1 MLGPLRV
8 NELTRLCRD
17 RYPTGTITP
26 DDQGRALLD
35 AIIKHMIFFCEERI
49 VPFAATWANWMTPEG
64 LAKIIDE
71 AKIERRKIYAE
82 EAGRM
87 VNLRCDERRRLRITT
102 MRPADKSAAEF
113 REWAAA
119 WKRLGDRERQ
129 RRRRDAHKT
138 ATARR
143 KYELSE
149 RHGTIYL
156 CLTRRWRRAQVS
168 SRSFAALQCL
178 KLFRRT
184 QL

>member
-1 MLGPLRV
+1 MIFNRAKPRRQGDVGPLRV

-49 VPFAATWANWMTPEG
+49 VSFAATWANWMTPEG

-113 REWAAA
+113 RNGQPRGKGWGTENANAAVVMPTKLLPLA
-119 WKRLGDRERQ
+119 ANTNFLS
-129 RRRRDAHKT
+129 
-138 ATARR
+138 AT
-143 KYELSE
+143 
-149 RHGTIYL
+149 G
-156 CLTRRWRRAQVS
+156 
-168 SRSFAALQCL
+168 RSTFV
-178 KLFRRT
+178 
-184 QL
+184 